1 MPVRPFSR
9 DLIWLLPPSLDEL
22 VPQDHAARFVAAF
35 VDGLSRAE
43 WLQMGIDVDGE
54 ALGAPGYSARA
65 LLCVWVYGFLGGVRS
80 ARKLEASCK
89 EQLPYRWLTG
99 NQFPDHNTLWRFYKD
114 NRESMRKLLKRTV
127 RTAVC
132 VGLVDLAVQAL
143 DGSKIAGNASSDRTY
158 DREGLEKLIKR
169 TEEAIAELEG
179 QNSGGEGPSLPH
191 LPAKL
196 AQEKVL
202 REKVQAALEQ
212 VKALEQAKAE
222 EEVKK
227 SFRGRTAEERA
238 KAKKAAKVEG
248 KAEAKK
254 QAAKNKAKKERV
266 RINLT
271 DEDTRLVK
279 SRQGIVA
286 GYNAQAVVS
295 PLKQG
300 VAKRNG
306 MLITAAEV
314 VNDPDDHGQLVPMI
328 ELAKETTERDADK
341 TLADGGF
348 HSGANLAECE
358 VRGYRV
364 LMPESSVR
372 AIESPYHKDH
382 FEYDAEADTYTC
394 PHGEKL
400 EFRSVKKRT
409 DRPEARV
416 YRAPV
421 EKCRVCPAFGECT
434 KDAHQGR
441 TVEVGPYEEELRR
454 HREAMA
460 TEQAK
465 EDYRQRKEL
474 IEPTFGII
482 KEQQGVRRFL
492 LRGTENVR
500 AEWTLL
506 ATAFNLRT
514 LWRVWQQWTPE
525 TRLALTQ

>member
-9 DLIWLLPPSLDEL
+9 NLVWLLPPSLDEL
-22 VPQDHAARFVAAF
+22 VPQDHAARFVAAV
-35 VDGLSRAE
+35 VDGLRRAE
-43 WLQMGIDVDGE
+43 WLAMGMDVDGE
-54 ALGAPGYSARA
+54 VRGAPGYSVRA
-65 LLCVWVYGFLGGVRS
+65 LLCVWLYGFISGVRS
-80 ARKLEASCK
+80 VRKLEAACK
-89 EQLPYRWLTG
+89 EQLPYLWLTG

-114 NRESMRKLLKRTV
+114 NRKSMRKLLKRTV
-127 RTAVC
+127 LTAVR

-143 DGSKIAGNASSDRTY
+143 DGSKIAGNASGDRTY
-158 DREGLEKLIKR
+158 DREGLEKLIKKAD
-169 TEEAIAELEG
+169 EAIAEMEG
-179 QNSGGEGPSLPH
+179 HNSGDEGPSLAH
-191 LPAKL
+191 LPAEL
-196 AQEKVL
+196 ARAQVL

-212 VKALEQAKAE
+212 VKAQEQAKAE
-222 EEVKK
+222 EE
-227 SFRGRTAEERA
+227 
-238 KAKKAAKVEG
+238 
-248 KAEAKK
+248 AKK
-254 QAAKNKAKKERV
+254 QAAAEEKAKAKKLAKGEGEAGAKKQAKAKKKAKKERV

-271 DEDTRLVK
+271 DGDTRLVK
-279 SRQGIVA
+279 SQQGIVA

-295 PLKQG
+295 PLKQEI
-300 VAKRNG
+300 AKRSG
-306 MLITAAEV
+306 MLITAAAV
-314 VNDPDDHGQLVPMI
+314 VNDPDDHEQLVPMI

-348 HSGANLAECE
+348 HSGPNLAACE
-358 VRGYRV
+358 ARGYKV

-394 PHGEKL
+394 PQGEKL
-400 EFRSVKKRT
+400 EFRSIKERT

-421 EKCRVCPAFGECT
+421 EKCRVCPAFGQCT

-441 TVEVGPYEEELRR
+441 AVEVGPYEEELRR
-454 HREAMA
+454 HRGMMA
-460 TEQAK
+460 TEEAK
-465 EDYRQRKEL
+465 DVYSQRKEL

-482 KEQQGVRRFL
+482 KEQQGARRFL
-492 LRGTENVR
+492 LRGMENVR

-514 LWRVWQQWTPE
+514 LWRVWQQGTPE